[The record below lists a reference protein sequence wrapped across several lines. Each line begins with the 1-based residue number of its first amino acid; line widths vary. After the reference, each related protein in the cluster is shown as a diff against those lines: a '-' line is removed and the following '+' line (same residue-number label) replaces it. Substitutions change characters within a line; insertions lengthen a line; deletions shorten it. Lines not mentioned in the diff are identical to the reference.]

1 MKENNTN
8 DDEEILKNTPE
19 YIRDNYNN
27 TDTDE
32 SKDKDDKRAG
42 SKKLNF
48 PEVLCRIIS
57 STK

>member
-42 SKKLNF
+42 SKKIEF
-48 PEVLCRIIS
+48 P
-57 STK
+57 